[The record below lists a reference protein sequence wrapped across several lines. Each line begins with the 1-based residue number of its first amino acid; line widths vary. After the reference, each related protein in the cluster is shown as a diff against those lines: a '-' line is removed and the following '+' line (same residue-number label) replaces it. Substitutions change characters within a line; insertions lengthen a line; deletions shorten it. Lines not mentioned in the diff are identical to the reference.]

1 MYNKTYNEALRLK
14 EDAEFKLGLSKLDN
28 SKSMMNIIMSI

>member
-28 SKSMMNIIMSI
+28 SQ